1 MSRSKARKAKA
12 RSRNQSG
19 YDEDEQDALFKLSF
33 EEALDDPQIAAKM
46 AAIMRT
52 ANKEILDSISSL
64 RQEVK
69 HLKAAVAERDA
80 TITELQGEVAKLHLQ
95 NDALEQYGRRSS
107 LRFSGVSEEFE
118 NSTDGVLEVANNIM
132 ELDPPLRRE
141 DITISHILPKPR
153 GAPAR
158 EPRSII
164 VRFISKEERNRV
176 ISNRKELKKHN
187 QENDARIYINEDL
200 TAFRSKLFSIVRR
213 LQKRQYFS
221 QCWTYNG
228 NIKVKDTQGHV
239 RSISCYED
247 IKSLLPNVDINRLE

>member
-1 MSRSKARKAKA
+1 MSRSKACKAKA

-46 AAIMRT
+46 VGIMRT

-69 HLKAAVAERDA
+69 QLKAAVAERDA

-141 DITISHILPKPR
+141 DISISHRLPKPR

-200 TAFRSKLFSIVRR
+200 TTFRSKLFSMVRR

-228 NIKVKDTQGHV
+228 NIKVKDTHGHV

>member
-46 AAIMRT
+46 AGIMRT

-69 HLKAAVAERDA
+69 QLKAAA
-80 TITELQGEVAKLHLQ
+80 ELQGEVAKLHLQ

-132 ELDPPLRRE
+132 ELDPPLHRE
-141 DITISHILPKPR
+141 DISISHRLPKPR

-200 TAFRSKLFSIVRR
+200 TAFRSKLFSMVRR

-228 NIKVKDTQGHV
+228 KIKVKDTHGHV